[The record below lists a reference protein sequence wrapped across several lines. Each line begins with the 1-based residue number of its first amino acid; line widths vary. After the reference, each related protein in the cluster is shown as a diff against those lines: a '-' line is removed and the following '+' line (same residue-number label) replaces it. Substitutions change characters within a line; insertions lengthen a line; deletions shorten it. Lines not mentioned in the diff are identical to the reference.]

1 MKKIECLVCENGQVD
16 LRNIGS
22 AEIVFTI
29 SCPDCNGTGFLTGPN
44 AIKQASQQESFKR
57 FLS

>member
-1 MKKIECLVCENGQVD
+1 MKRIECLVCENGQVD

-22 AEIVFTI
+22 AEIVITI
-29 SCPDCNGTGFLTGPN
+29 NCPECEGTGFLIEPN

-57 FLS
+57 FLA

>member
-1 MKKIECLVCENGQVD
+1 MEKVECLVCENGQVN

-22 AEIVFTI
+22 AEIVITI
-29 SCPDCNGTGFLTGPN
+29 NCPECEGTGFLTEPS
-44 AIKQASQQESFKR
+44 AIKQAEQQESFKR